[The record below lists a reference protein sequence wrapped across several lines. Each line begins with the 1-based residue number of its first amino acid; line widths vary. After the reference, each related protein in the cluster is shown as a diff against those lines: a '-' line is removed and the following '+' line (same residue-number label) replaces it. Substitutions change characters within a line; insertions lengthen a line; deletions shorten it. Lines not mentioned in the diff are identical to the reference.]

1 MADSIRHI
9 TSSAAGSEEQRV
21 RLAYARRGSDSRYDW
36 ANPAYAYAMH
46 DLERQVLATLSR
58 GKIWPLA
65 SRRIL
70 DVGCGTGHWLRRLLS
85 WGAQPRHVAGI
96 DLLRPRLRDAADLSP
111 AGTRLSCGS
120 ALQLPFPEETFD
132 LVLQFTVFTSIL
144 DSAVRRQV
152 AGEMMRVVR
161 PGGAILWYDF
171 CVGNPRN
178 PDVRAVTVSE
188 VRELFPGWSVNLRR
202 VTLAPPLTRLL
213 APVVPELCGLL
224 NLVPLLRTHRLG
236 VIRKV

>member
-1 MADSIRHI
+1 M
-9 TSSAAGSEEQRV
+9 
-21 RLAYARRGSDSRYDW
+21 
-36 ANPAYAYAMH
+36 
-46 DLERQVLATLSR
+46 
-58 GKIWPLA
+58 
-65 SRRIL
+65 
-70 DVGCGTGHWLRRLLS
+70 
-85 WGAQPRHVAGI
+85 
-96 DLLRPRLRDAADLSP
+96 
-111 AGTRLSCGS
+111 
-120 ALQLPFPEETFD
+120 
-132 LVLQFTVFTSIL
+132 VLQFTVFTSIL

-161 PGGAILWYDF
+161 PAGAILWYDF

-213 APVVPELCGLL
+213 APVLPGLCGLL